1 MLVSNMAA
9 SRGPLGSDVSGSVGA
24 GAGGAL
30 GGLAFTGGA
39 ATGAVIVAMQFDL

>member
-9 SRGPLGSDVSGSVGA
+9 SRGPLGSGVSGAFGA
-24 GAGGAL
+24 VSAPGAL
-30 GGLAFTGGA
+30 TGGA